1 MDLEVIIM
9 TQTETTENKC
19 ERLTS
24 FLRLQP
30 KIVTPIPNTPYPEG
44 LRKWLRVLNEADY
57 IF

>member
-1 MDLEVIIM
+1 MDLDVIIM

-44 LRKWLRVLNEADY
+44 LRRWLRA
-57 IF
+57 I